1 MQVNTRNVILDILTE
16 VNENGRYVNK
26 VLNEALRKY
35 QYLSH
40 EERAFISQVV
50 LGCVERKI
58 TLDYIINLFSKVK
71 VNKMKP
77 VIRNI
82 MRMGT
87 YQIIYMDKTG
97 M

>member
-40 EERAFISQVV
+40 EERAFIS
-50 LGCVERKI
+50 
-58 TLDYIINLFSKVK
+58 
-71 VNKMKP
+71 
-77 VIRNI
+77 
-82 MRMGT
+82 
-87 YQIIYMDKTG
+87 
-97 M
+97 